1 MDIFILKIQA
11 PDSIDKRETKVALK
25 SRGTIPLN
33 VANYS
38 ECARRGALSPQQ
50 HKQSQLE
57 KPKLPSHKLYTTMY
71 TPPFG

>member
-38 ECARRGALSPQQ
+38 EWARRGALSPQQ

-57 KPKLPSHKLYTTMY
+57 KPCILYCTVY